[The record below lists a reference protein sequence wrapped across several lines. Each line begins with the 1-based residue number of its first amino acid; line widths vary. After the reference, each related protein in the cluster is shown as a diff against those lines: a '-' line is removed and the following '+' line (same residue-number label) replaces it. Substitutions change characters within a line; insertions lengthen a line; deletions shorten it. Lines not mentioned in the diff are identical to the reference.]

1 MSLFTS
7 HTELYVV
14 ACLSIGCLLI
24 YGIFQMK
31 SQLSLGRRLR
41 RLVFLLIALLGLA
54 LLILKPVQTKSIDK
68 LNGQVGTELITDE
81 HRYNSIHELLSLQPE
96 LYDTLQLDPD
106 HASIA
111 DLEIGIEQ
119 FHVTTDT
126 DSTNWGIID
135 IAIPNRIVEKEPW
148 LLSGQVSPNTRE
160 VRIRNQF
167 NEEYLN
173 ANVENG
179 QFSVST
185 KTAFAGHQL
194 YDIVAYDELGDS
206 LSYTIA
212 VEAVSDEPWQLMA
225 LTSFPSFE
233 INALKNYWV
242 EEGNGFFWRTSVS
255 TGRYRISS
263 VNNSLDELKSIQSKT
278 LRKFDFLL
286 IDIPTWNQLSPQER
300 KTINRQVSFRGLGLI
315 IMPTEINQQAI
326 DISHPPIIGYSEGK
340 ESNTSSQYNIGTGW
354 RTIRLQASTL
364 GRYQDYGLGRRLIL
378 SRDQTY
384 QHVLADQDD
393 KYDHIWSSILSVAF
407 NSYQSTSK
415 ILSEQWIWAGEKTNL
430 YLITEEVITGD
441 ILLNDSIEVLPLEN
455 PLIEQTCQL
464 TLWPESGYNTLTF
477 DDLQLR
483 FYAHNPIEWPLV
495 RAGQLAMASEMTL
508 SPAISHSYKYSE
520 PYPPLYGLILLIS
533 GLGMLWLD
541 ERLYQ

>member
-1 MSLFTS
+1 
-7 HTELYVV
+7 
-14 ACLSIGCLLI
+14 
-24 YGIFQMK
+24 
-31 SQLSLGRRLR
+31 
-41 RLVFLLIALLGLA
+41 
-54 LLILKPVQTKSIDK
+54 
-68 LNGQVGTELITDE
+68 
-81 HRYNSIHELLSLQPE
+81 
-96 LYDTLQLDPD
+96 
-106 HASIA
+106 
-111 DLEIGIEQ
+111 
-119 FHVTTDT
+119 
-126 DSTNWGIID
+126 
-135 IAIPNRIVEKEPW
+135 
-148 LLSGQVSPNTRE
+148 
-160 VRIRNQF
+160 
-167 NEEYLN
+167 
-173 ANVENG
+173 
-179 QFSVST
+179 
-185 KTAFAGHQL
+185 
-194 YDIVAYDELGDS
+194 
-206 LSYTIA
+206 
-212 VEAVSDEPWQLMA
+212 
-225 LTSFPSFE
+225 
-233 INALKNYWV
+233 
-242 EEGNGFFWRTSVS
+242 
-255 TGRYRISS
+255 
-263 VNNSLDELKSIQSKT
+263 
-278 LRKFDFLL
+278 
-286 IDIPTWNQLSPQER
+286 
-300 KTINRQVSFRGLGLI
+300 
-315 IMPTEINQQAI
+315 MPTEINQQAI

-407 NSYQSTSK
+407 NSYLSTSK